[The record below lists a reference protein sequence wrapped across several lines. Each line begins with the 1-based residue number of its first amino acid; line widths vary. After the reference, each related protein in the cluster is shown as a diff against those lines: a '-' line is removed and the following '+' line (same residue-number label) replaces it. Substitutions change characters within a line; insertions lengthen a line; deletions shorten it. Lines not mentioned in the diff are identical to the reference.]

1 MYMHGYLRPFS
12 LLLNF
17 ESFVFSCRLWVM
29 AATQSLSWSDLP
41 PDLLGL
47 VIKKLPS
54 TADRVRLRAV
64 CHPWRSNALQ
74 FLRPPLPWLTLPD
87 GAFLS
92 IPDGEVIRMPLPDG
106 ARCRGSIDNWLFLK
120 QRNGECSLVNP
131 FSKATVELPKLATV
145 WSQDSSNATSGFHPS
160 LYKLVAPLDSSP
172 DSLVAV
178 LILDDADCS
187 TVCICQP
194 PIVTDM
200 LSARAMHPLQ
210 VFHDV
215 TFFNGKLHGLS
226 FCDKLFVFDIDY
238 DLSDKP
244 KISCTKCVVDHGEG
258 LRDLPQPLSEGMV
271 PIKKEYLVE
280 CSGTLLRVRRFYQC
294 DCGGQARRY
303 LKNYRTVAF
312 DVFETGLG
320 TNYRRWRKV
329 SNLGGQVLFVG
340 RHCSK
345 SFSAVEH
352 NGTQGDCIYF
362 MCDYNPSPANPL
374 HDSGVYNMT
383 TGVISPLLSETPA
396 LPQQHHRGKW
406 CPTWI
411 FPADYM

>member
-1 MYMHGYLRPFS
+1 
-12 LLLNF
+12 
-17 ESFVFSCRLWVM
+17 M

-47 VIKKLPS
+47 VIKNLPS

-74 FLRPPLPWLTLPD
+74 FLPPRLPWLTLPD
-87 GAFLS
+87 GAFLR

-106 ARCRGSIDNWLFLK
+106 ARCHASIDNWLFLM
-120 QRNGECSLVNP
+120 QSNGECSLVNP
-131 FSKATVELPKLATV
+131 FSKAMVELPKLATV
-145 WSQDSSNATSGFHPS
+145 WSQDSSNATSGLHPS

-178 LILDDADCS
+178 LILDEGNLS

-194 PIVTDM
+194 PIVTDT
-200 LSARAMHPLQ
+200 SSTRAMHPMQ

-226 FCDKLFVFDIDY
+226 SWNKLF
-238 DLSDKP
+238 
-244 KISCTKCVVDHGEG
+244 
-258 LRDLPQPLSEGMV
+258 
-271 PIKKEYLVE
+271 
-280 CSGTLLRVRRFYQC
+280 C
-294 DCGGQARRY
+294 DCGGPTRFY
-303 LKNYRTVAF
+303 LNNYRTVAF
-312 DVFETGLG
+312 DVFEAALA
-320 TNYRRWRKV
+320 TNNRQWRKV

-345 SFSAVEH
+345 SFSVVEH
-352 NGTQGDCIYF
+352 NGIQGDCIYF
-362 MCDYNPSPANPL
+362 MCDYNPSHANPL
-374 HDSGVYNMT
+374 YDSGIYNMT
-383 TGVISPLLSETPA
+383 TGVISPLLSETMA
-396 LPQQHHRGKW
+396 LPQQHHHGRW